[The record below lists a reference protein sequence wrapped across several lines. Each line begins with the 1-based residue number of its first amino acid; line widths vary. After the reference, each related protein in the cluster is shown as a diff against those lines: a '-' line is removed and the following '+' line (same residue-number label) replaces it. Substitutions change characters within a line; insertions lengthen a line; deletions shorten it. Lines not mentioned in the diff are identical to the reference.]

1 LGVLKSKI
9 TKNVDSILAKSL
21 SLQTFYLI
29 KHKKMKNTSLIWN
42 AILTVAVGVLFFL
55 HFKSTSPTASTTS
68 GSSKSIVYVNTDSLL
83 ANYDYFKDAMKELE
97 NKRFRLETDLNAKGK
112 SLQNE
117 AAFFQQK
124 AQQGNMSEDQART
137 TQQQLVKKEQDLIAY
152 RDNASR
158 ALSVEEAKKQEELL
172 NKIQDF
178 LKNSN
183 KQNNY
188 DIVLGYSKG
197 GGVLFANTNLEIT
210 KKVIEGLNKEYA
222 DTKPKK

>member
-1 LGVLKSKI
+1 
-9 TKNVDSILAKSL
+9 
-21 SLQTFYLI
+21 
-29 KHKKMKNTSLIWN
+29 MKNTSLIWN
-42 AILTVAVGVLFFL
+42 AILTLAVGVLFFL
-55 HFKSTSPTASTTS
+55 HFKSTTPAVSGTSS

-97 NKRFRLETDLNAKGK
+97 NKRFRLETDLNNKGK

-137 TQQQLVKKEQDLIAY
+137 TQQQLMKKEQDLIAY

-158 ALSVEEAKKQEELL
+158 NLSVEEAKKQEELL

-178 LKNSN
+178 LKTSN
-183 KQNNY
+183 KENNY
-188 DIVLGYSKG
+188 DMVLGYSKG
-197 GGVLFANTNLEIT
+197 GGVLYANTNLEIT
-210 KKVIEGLNKEYA
+210 KKVVEGLNKEYA